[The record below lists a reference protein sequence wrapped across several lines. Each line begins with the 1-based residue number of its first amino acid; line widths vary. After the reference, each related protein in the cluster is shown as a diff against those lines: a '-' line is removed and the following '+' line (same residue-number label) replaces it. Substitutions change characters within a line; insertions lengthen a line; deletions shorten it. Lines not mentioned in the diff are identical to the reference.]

1 MSKNKQVKTMETL
14 RKKYEALGEDV
25 SLEKRNLTKAAL
37 IRRAYMPTLIL
48 EVDDFFS
55 FTKEDM
61 LAEYKR
67 VAALDAD
74 SAEIKSVVAIKDPL
88 EVKKTHL
95 TMLLY
100 AFEQLSML
108 RKDDPDAWL
117 LVNELYED
125 D

>member
-1 MSKNKQVKTMETL
+1 METL

-67 VAALDAD
+67 AP
-74 SAEIKSVVAIKDPL
+74 KSRA
-88 EVKKTHL
+88 
-95 TMLLY
+95 
-100 AFEQLSML
+100 SL
-108 RKDDPDAWL
+108 RSRIRSK
-117 LVNELYED
+117 
-125 D
+125 

>member
-1 MSKNKQVKTMETL
+1 METL
-14 RKKYEALGEDV
+14 KAKYEALGADV
-25 SLEKRNLTKAAL
+25 DQEKRDLTKAAL
-37 IRRAYMPTLIL
+37 IRRGYMPTLL
-48 EVDDFFS
+48 LKVNDFFS

-61 LAEYKR
+61 LAEYHR
-67 VAALDAD
+67 VAALDEK
-74 SAEIKSVVAIKDPL
+74 SSELKSVVAIKDPL

-100 AFEQLSML
+100 AFEQLSLL